1 MECLT
6 IMSDEVYLLLTGSD
20 QSPDMIYS
28 RNTGL
33 RIRAFCLN
41 GIPYQPE
48 ANEIQL
54 YGYIKDA
61 LLVFETVSISAED
74 ALDMIPAIRWYANY
88 MGFPEMEILPDD
100 PRVGQVMAM

>member
-1 MECLT
+1 
-6 IMSDEVYLLLTGSD
+6 MSDEVYLLLTGSD

-28 RNTGL
+28 RNSGL
-33 RIRAFCLN
+33 RIKVICINR
-41 GIPYQPE
+41 ISYQPE

-54 YGYIKDA
+54 YGYIKDT

-100 PRVGQVMAM
+100 PRVDQVLAI